1 MTPYSLQRGVSPLLV
16 SVPHAGTELP
26 EDMKARLTAAAAP
39 LPDTDWHV
47 EKLYDFAPNLDAT
60 LLVAKM
66 SRYVIDL
73 NRSPD
78 GAALYPGADETGLC
92 PTSTFDRQPIYRS
105 GSEMTVS
112 EAGDRIERYWRPYHE
127 ALKFELDRII
137 DLHGFAVLW
146 DAHSIRSRVP
156 RFFEGRLPDLNFGTA
171 DGASADAALAGGL
184 MELAGASD
192 QTSVLNGRFKGG
204 YITRAYG
211 APAKGVQAVQLE
223 LSQRNYM
230 NEAPPYSYDEARA
243 ADLRGLLEKFLILT
257 RDFAVGEV

>member
-105 GSEMTVS
+105 GEELAESEIQ
-112 EAGDRIERYWRPYHE
+112 GRIEQFWRPYHE
-127 ALKFELDRII
+127 ALKSELDRII

-156 RFFEGRLPDLNFGTA
+156 RFFDGRLPDLNFGTA
-171 DGASADAALAGGL
+171 DGASADAALAQGL

-192 QTSVLNGRFKGG
+192 HTPVLNGRFKGG
-204 YITRAYG
+204 YITRFYG
-211 APAKGVQAVQLE
+211 ASAKAVHAVQLE
-223 LSQRNYM
+223 LSQKNYM

-243 ADLRGLLEKFLILT
+243 ADLRGLLEKFLILA
-257 RDFAVGEV
+257 RDFVVSGA